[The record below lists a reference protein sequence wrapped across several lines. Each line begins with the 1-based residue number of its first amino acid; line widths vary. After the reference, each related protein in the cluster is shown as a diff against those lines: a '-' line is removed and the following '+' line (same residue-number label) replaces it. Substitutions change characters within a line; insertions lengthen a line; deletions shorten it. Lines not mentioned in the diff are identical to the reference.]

1 MSSLRRILASRANG
15 ALSRGPVSPEGLA
28 RSSQNAV
35 KHGLASSSLVL
46 SNESDSEF
54 QTLHESYL
62 LLFNPQND
70 LEAGLVEQLVAA
82 RWRMERVWALE
93 TALLDLEMEEQRE
106 KIENKY
112 ESIDEI
118 ARTALAFRALS
129 DESRSLALLNRYETR
144 YRLAG
149 DRILEKLE
157 KLQGRARQ
165 ENQTVPNEPNPNIEH
180 P

>member
-15 ALSRGPVSPEGLA
+15 ALSRGPASPEGLA

-46 SNESDSEF
+46 SNESDSGF

-62 LLFNPQND
+62 LLLNPQND

-93 TALLDLEMEEQRE
+93 TALLDLEMRNNGRRS
-106 KIENKY
+106 KT
-112 ESIDEI
+112 SM
-118 ARTALAFRALS
+118 
-129 DESRSLALLNRYETR
+129 SRLT
-144 YRLAG
+144 
-149 DRILEKLE
+149 K
-157 KLQGRARQ
+157 
-165 ENQTVPNEPNPNIEH
+165 
-180 P
+180 